1 MNTAQ
6 KETQQAMSE
15 FESNCRDLLACM
27 KDSKE
32 IIFERTAA
40 AASLDKNVRED
51 LTFFST
57 DLDQENK
64 YARDCARTEFRK
76 TVYAAIA
83 KAFCNLLGSGTLR
96 LAMKL
101 TPEAD
106 EQQLELRF
114 VCGIEQRPAPAPVVP
129 VLSPAEAFD
138 AMIRDDWAHM
148 PMDKL
153 KIKKNQ
159 NAQYRKRLNEML
171 ENGTLE
177 SQITQSHDGRN
188 M

>member
-6 KETQQAMSE
+6 KETQQAMSD
-15 FESNCRDLLACM
+15 FESNCRDLLVCM

-32 IIFERTAA
+32 SIFERTAA
-40 AASLDKNVRED
+40 AASLDRSVRED

-64 YARDCARTEFRK
+64 YARDIARAEFRK

-83 KAFCNLLGSGTLR
+83 KAFCNLLANGTLR

-101 TPEAD
+101 TDEAD
-106 EQQLELRF
+106 QQQLELRYA
-114 VCGIEQRPAPAPVVP
+114 CGLEQRPAAAPVVP
-129 VLSPAEAFD
+129 VLSFSD
-138 AMIRDDWAHM
+138 QVKWDWENL
-148 PMDKL
+148 PLDKV
-153 KIKKNQ
+153 KAKKAAS
-159 NAQYRKRLNEML
+159 AQYRKELTRLLDGNTTSS
-171 ENGTLE
+171 G
-177 SQITQSHDGRN
+177 ITQCHDGRN